1 MMSKRILTVKN
12 SIIIIFT
19 MALTSIWGQQ
29 AEKKVNICWDVSQS
43 MDNRSLDKE
52 FYFLDA
58 YFKDT
63 QEANVTLLT
72 FSNHV
77 MSKDEFK
84 VSKGDWRSIKEKLQT
99 VNHDGGTF
107 YGPLEDY
114 VRGGDILLFTDG
126 KQTLGAT
133 TPNFDGDLYVING
146 KKDFDRASLN
156 LLAIVNNGNLVNLS
170 ENKSFSGKS
179 TTQVY
184 SGNVYK
190 GTTGLPNAEVYV
202 KGNQDDLS
210 KSDELGAFKIK
221 GTVGDTLVIS
231 YGKNI
236 KEHVLGDN
244 LSVDFSF
251 KDSGIQL
258 DEVVVTDEAKVETTQ
273 ATTAFGKESKEK
285 LGYAVQSITDEDI
298 PDIAT
303 TGNNAIQGKFSGVKL
318 GQNDDLSQITM
329 RPSNSILG
337 NNYGLIVINGIPTER
352 SNSATG
358 YIADTSFIDPQNI
371 AEITVLKGLAATNRF
386 GSMGANGVLLI
397 TTKTAQVAGP
407 KGERK
412 DLARLT
418 NNIYDEKIKVSNK
431 TLVTPY
437 LKELKKGKNVQEAYT
452 IYLEQH
458 GKYPDTPEYFLDV
471 YAFFYSSNADLANRI
486 LTNILEKE
494 LPSYNE
500 LRGMYLKAS
509 EYGNYELAL
518 SAADRMLEMFPNKIQ
533 SYLDVAMANK
543 RSGNY
548 QEALNMLNNIVNGSA
563 NLGLNF
569 EGIEKVVGT
578 EIRNLVNK
586 RKNQLDLSKVEQK
599 YTNNLTYNARL
610 FLDWNNTD
618 AEFVVQMVNP
628 QKRFF
633 NWEHT
638 ETGDRARIL
647 NELQHGFSNEQFEIV
662 GSETIGD
669 WILNV
674 TYLGNRT
681 SGSKT
686 PTFLKCTVEYNF
698 GKPNQKSEEFLV
710 RLQEPGDEQQLAKF
724 TVQ

>member
-1 MMSKRILTVKN
+1 MKN
-12 SIIIIFT
+12 NQNPIKTIFAIVF
-19 MALTSIWGQQ
+19 ALTLSVSWAQDQ
-29 AEKKVNICWDVSQS
+29 KKVNICWDVSNS
-43 MDNRSLDKE
+43 MDNRNLDKE

-58 YFKDT
+58 YFKDVKD
-63 QEANVTLLT
+63 AKVALLT
-72 FSNHV
+72 FSNQV
-77 MSKDEFK
+77 MSRDEFE
-84 VSKGDWRSIKEKLQT
+84 VSSGDWQEIKEKLKN

-107 YGPLEDY
+107 FGSLEDY
-114 VRGGDILLFTDG
+114 AKGGDILLFTDG
-126 KQTLGAT
+126 KQTVGGT
-133 TPNFDGDLYVING
+133 TPSFDGELYIING

-156 LLAIVNNGNLVNLS
+156 LLAIVNNGNLINLT
-170 ENKSFSGKS
+170 EKRDLKSKS
-179 TTQVY
+179 NARIYT
-184 SGNVYK
+184 GNIYK
-190 GTTGLPNAEVYV
+190 GTVGLASAEVYV
-202 KGNQDDLS
+202 KGNQSELS
-210 KSDELGAFKIK
+210 KSDESGAFKINA
-221 GTVGDTLVIS
+221 VAGDTLVVS
-231 YGKNI
+231 YGKD
-236 KEHVLGDN
+236 KGEQVLGDN
-244 LSVDFSF
+244 LSIDFSF

-258 DEVVVTDEAKVETTQ
+258 DEVVVTDEAKVETSEI
-273 ATTAFGKESKEK
+273 TTAYGTESKEK
-285 LGYAVQSITDEDI
+285 LGYAVQSITDKEISDV
-298 PDIAT
+298 AT

-318 GQNDDLSQITM
+318 GQNDDLSQIIM

-337 NNYGLIVINGIPTER
+337 NNYGLIVIDGIPTNR
-352 SNSATG
+352 SNSSVG
-358 YIADTSFIDPQNI
+358 NGSIANTNFIDPRNI

-397 TTKTAQVAGP
+397 TTKTAQVVGP
-407 KGERK
+407 KGEKR

-418 NNIYDEKIKVSNK
+418 NNVYDGKIKVNSK

-437 LKELKKGKNVQEAYT
+437 LKELKKGKNVQEAYN
-452 IYLEQH
+452 IYLAQQ

-471 YAFFYSSNADLANRI
+471 YSFFYSANADLANRI

-500 LRGMYLKAS
+500 LKGMYLKAS
-509 EYGNYELAL
+509 EFGNYDLAL

-533 SYLDVAMANK
+533 PYLDVAMANK
-543 RSGNY
+543 MAGNH
-548 QEALNMLNNIVNGSA
+548 QEALNMFNKIINGSA
-563 NLGLNF
+563 NQGLNF
-569 EGIEKVVGT
+569 LGIEKVVGT

-586 RKNQLDLSKVEQK
+586 KRNQLDLSKVDQK

-618 AEFVVQMVNP
+618 AEFVIQMVNP

-647 NELQHGFSNEQFEIV
+647 NELQHGFSTEQFEIV
-662 GSETIGD
+662 GAETVGD

-681 SGSKT
+681 SGSKM
-686 PTFLKCTVEYNF
+686 PTFLKCTVEHNF

>member
-1 MMSKRILTVKN
+1 MKN
-12 SIIIIFT
+12 TRMLLFLIMVAGSV
-19 MALTSIWGQQ
+19 MVNAQQ
-29 AEKKVNICWDVSQS
+29 PKKVNICWDVSQS
-43 MDNRSLDKE
+43 MDDRSLEKE

-58 YFKDT
+58 YFKDA

-72 FSNHV
+72 FSNQV
-77 MSKDEFK
+77 LSKDEFN
-84 VSKGDWRSIKEKLQT
+84 VSGGDWHNLKDKLKN
-99 VNHDGGTF
+99 VEHDGGTF
-107 YGPLEDY
+107 FGPLEDY
-114 VRGGDILLFTDG
+114 ARGGDILLFTDG

-133 TPNFDGDLYVING
+133 TPNFEGELYVING

-170 ENKSFSGKS
+170 ENRNLKNRSNV
-179 TTQVY
+179 QVY
-184 SGNVYK
+184 SGSIYK
-190 GTTGLPNAEVYV
+190 GTTGLPNAQVYV
-202 KGNQDDLS
+202 KGNESELL
-210 KSDELGAFKIK
+210 KSDESGGFKVK
-221 GTVGDTLVIS
+221 AAAGDTLVIS
-231 YGKNI
+231 YGEKI
-236 KEHVLGDN
+236 KEQVLGDN
-244 LSVDFSF
+244 LSIDFSF

-285 LGYAVQSITDEDI
+285 LGYAVQSISDKEI
-298 PDIAT
+298 SDIAT

-418 NNIYDEKIKVSNK
+418 NNIYDGKIKVSSK

-452 IYLEQH
+452 LYLEQQ

-471 YAFFYSSNADLANRI
+471 YSFFYNSNAELANRI

-543 RSGNY
+543 WAGNL
-548 QEALNMLNNIVNGSA
+548 QEALNMFNNIVNGSA
-563 NLGLNF
+563 NVELNF
-569 EGIEKVVGT
+569 QGIEKVVGT

-586 RKNQLDLSKVEQK
+586 KKNELDTGKVDPK

-638 ETGDRARIL
+638 EAGDRSRII

-662 GSETIGD
+662 GSETVGD

-686 PTFLKCTVEYNF
+686 PTFLKCTVEHNF
-698 GKPNQKSEEFLV
+698 GKPNQTSEEFMV